1 MSYVAL
7 YRKWRPDEFQEVKG
21 QEHIVTT
28 LKNQIK
34 HNRVGHA
41 YLFCGTRGTGKTTI
55 ARLIAKA
62 VNCENPVDGSPC
74 NQCESCKAIAAG
86 ASMNVIEID
95 AASNNGVDSVR
106 QINDAVRY
114 SPSSGKYLVYIID
127 EVHMLTNSAYNA
139 LLKTLEEPPEY
150 VKFILATTDVQTIPV
165 TVLSRCQRYDFKR
178 ISLEII
184 ADRIE
189 ELLKREGI
197 PATRDAIN
205 YVAKAAD
212 GSMRDALSIL
222 DQCIAFNLGE
232 EITYDKVL
240 EIVGSVDLDIYLNLF
255 NYVKNKDT
263 EHALGVVNEAIWAG
277 KDLSLFVNEFTI
289 FMRDLLMLK
298 YNSNATV
305 DVTTEN
311 LPRLIEAGADIEA
324 EKLISFINIM
334 QETAGKIK
342 YASTK
347 RIVLEVAIIKLC
359 TPQMRQDDS
368 ALRERITELE
378 TKLEAGIPQGNAPAT
393 QVVYV
398 TADQLPEGAVVQG
411 AVPADIHFEAG
422 AYAGQGAVAGYGR
435 RPGVADMAEEDKE
448 LAQDILTNI
457 RERYKEA
464 ELLEIKQI
472 CMAWQ
477 LVKEQ
482 VIKPVRGFLMNAK
495 VVPSNTA
502 ASTIDLF
509 IEDIP
514 ENKLAIGYFNDR
526 ENLDDLEDKIAE
538 VTERRVHLNFR
549 KTGRKEIES
558 DQIRKWDLSKI
569 NFDNIEYKK

>member
-62 VNCENPVDGSPC
+62 INCENPVDGSPC
-74 NQCESCKAIAAG
+74 NECESCKAIAAG

-114 SPSSGKYLVYIID
+114 SPSTGKYLVYIID
-127 EVHMLTNSAYNA
+127 EVHMLTNAAYNA

-178 ISLEII
+178 ISLDII
-184 ADRIE
+184 ADRLE
-189 ELLKREGI
+189 ELLKRENI
-197 PATRDAIN
+197 PATREAIN

-232 EITYDKVL
+232 EVTYDKVL

-255 NYVKNKDT
+255 NYIKARDT
-263 EHALGVVNEAIWAG
+263 KSALQVVNEAIWAG
-277 KDLSLFVNEFTI
+277 KDLSLFVNEFTT

-298 YNSNATV
+298 YNAQANV
-305 DVTTEN
+305 DVTSEN
-311 LPRLIEAGADIEA
+311 LPRLIEAGEDFQE

-342 YASTK
+342 YATTK

-368 ALRERITELE
+368 ALRERLADIEK
-378 TKLEAGIPQGNAPAT
+378 KLADGNVGEK

-398 TADQLPEGAVVQG
+398 AANQMPD
-411 AVPADIHFEAG
+411 
-422 AYAGQGAVAGYGR
+422 
-435 RPGVADMAEEDKE
+435 GVIDSEMAEVPTSASAQNHDKVGEDN
-448 LAQDILTNI
+448 LLQQDILNNLQS
-457 RERYKEA
+457 RYKEA
-464 ELLEIKQI
+464 ELMEIKQI
-472 CMAWQ
+472 CKGWKLILSEA
-477 LVKEQ
+477 
-482 VIKPVRGFLMNAK
+482 IKPVREFLSDAR
-495 VVPSNTA
+495 VVPSSTSP
-502 ASTIDLF
+502 STIDVF
-509 IEDIP
+509 FEDN
-514 ENKLAIGYFNDR
+514 EKNNMAIGYYADK
-526 ENLDDLEDKIAE
+526 ESVESLEE
-538 VTERRVHLNFR
+538 RLSQLTERRIHLNIR
-549 KTGRKEIES
+549 KTGSKEINSEPIS
-558 DQIRKWDLSKI
+558 RWDLSKI

>member
-62 VNCENPVDGSPC
+62 INCENPVDGSPC
-74 NQCESCKAIAAG
+74 NECESCKAIASG

-127 EVHMLTNSAYNA
+127 EVHMLTNAAYNA

-178 ISLEII
+178 ISLDII
-184 ADRIE
+184 ADRLE
-189 ELLKREGI
+189 ELLKRENI
-197 PATRDAIN
+197 PATREAIN

-232 EITYDKVL
+232 EVTYDKVL

-255 NYVKNKDT
+255 NHIKARDT
-263 EHALGVVNEAIWAG
+263 KSALAIVNDSIWAG
-277 KDLSLFVNEFTI
+277 KDLSLFVNEFTT

-298 YNSNATV
+298 YNANATV
-305 DVTTEN
+305 DVTSEN
-311 LPRLIEAGADIEA
+311 LPRLVDAGADIEE
-324 EKLISFINIM
+324 EKLIGFINIM

-342 YASTK
+342 YATTK

-368 ALRERITELE
+368 AIRERMADIEA
-378 TKLEAGIPQGNAPAT
+378 KLEQGVGVSQ

-398 TADQLPEGAVVQG
+398 ERESAEVGEQISQP
-411 AVPADIHFEAG
+411 
-422 AYAGQGAVAGYGR
+422 VAQQAPV
-435 RPGVADMAEEDKE
+435 RPSLQVDDSE
-448 LAQDILTNI
+448 LEQSIIKNI
-457 RERYKEA
+457 KERYKEA

-472 CMAWQ
+472 CKAWS
-477 LVKEQ
+477 LVKAE
-482 VIKPVRGFLMNAK
+482 VIKPVRVFLSYAS
-495 VVPSNTA
+495 VVPSGT
-502 ASTIDLF
+502 SPGTIDLF
-509 IEDIP
+509 VEDKP
-514 ENKLAIGYFNDR
+514 ENSLAIGYFEERD
-526 ENLDDLEDKIAE
+526 NLDDLEDKIAV
-538 VTERRVHLNFR
+538 VTERKVHLNFR
-549 KTGRKEIES
+549 KTGKKEIQS

>member
-74 NQCESCKAIAAG
+74 NECESCKAIAAG

-114 SPSSGKYLVYIID
+114 SPSAGKYLVYIID
-127 EVHMLTNSAYNA
+127 EVHMLTNAAYNA

-184 ADRIE
+184 ADRLE

-197 PATRDAIN
+197 PATREAIN

-232 EITYDKVL
+232 EVTYDKVL

-255 NYVKNKDT
+255 NCVKARDT
-263 EHALGVVNEAIWAG
+263 KGALKVVNDAVWAG
-277 KDLSLFVNEFTI
+277 KDLSLFVNEFTA

-298 YNSNATV
+298 FNSQATV
-305 DVTTEN
+305 DVTKEN
-311 LPRLIEAGADIEA
+311 LPRLIEAGADVED

-334 QETAGKIK
+334 QDTAGKIK

-368 ALRERITELE
+368 ALKERLLDIEARLE
-378 TKLEAGIPQGNAPAT
+378 QGVAGGEK
-393 QVVYV
+393 VVYV
-398 TADQLPEGAVVQG
+398 TAQELPEGTVPQQVSVQQSAPVVSS
-411 AVPADIHFEAG
+411 ASDDPEL
-422 AYAGQGAVAGYGR
+422 
-435 RPGVADMAEEDKE
+435 EKE
-448 LAQDILTNI
+448 IIKNI
-457 RERYKEA
+457 NENYKEA
-464 ELLEIKQI
+464 ELLELKQI
-472 CMAWQ
+472 CKAWV
-477 LVKEQ
+477 LVKQE
-482 VIKPVRGFLMNAK
+482 VIKPVREFLSLAS
-495 VVPSNTA
+495 VVPSKTSP
-502 ASTIDLF
+502 STIDIFL
-509 IEDIP
+509 EDIP
-514 ENKLAIGYFNDR
+514 ENELALGYFNDK
-526 ENLDDLEDKIAE
+526 ENVEDLEKKIAA
-538 VTERRVHLNFR
+538 VTERDVHVVFK
-549 KTGRKEIES
+549 KTGRREIQS
-558 DQIRKWDLSKI
+558 DNIRKWDLSKI

>member
-28 LKNQIK
+28 LRNQIK

-114 SPSSGKYLVYIID
+114 SPSTGKYLVYIID
-127 EVHMLTNSAYNA
+127 EVHMLTNAAYNA

-178 ISLEII
+178 ISLDII
-184 ADRIE
+184 ADRLE
-189 ELLKREGI
+189 ELLKRENI
-197 PATRDAIN
+197 PATREAIN

-232 EITYDKVL
+232 EVTYDKVL

-255 NYVKNKDT
+255 NHIKARDT
-263 EHALGVVNEAIWAG
+263 KSALGIVNDAIWAG
-277 KDLSLFVNEFTI
+277 KDLTLFVNEFTT

-298 YNSNATV
+298 YNSQATV
-305 DVTTEN
+305 DVTSEN
-311 LPRLIEAGADIEA
+311 LPRLIEAGADVED

-342 YASTK
+342 YATTK

-359 TPQMRQDDS
+359 TPQMRQDDT
-368 ALRERITELE
+368 ALKERLAD
-378 TKLEAGIPQGNAPAT
+378 LEAKVAQGVAGEP

-398 TADQLPEGAVVQG
+398 TANQLPEGAAQ
-411 AVPADIHFEAG
+411 
-422 AYAGQGAVAGYGR
+422 QVAPMTQVNSYSGDGY
-435 RPGVADMAEEDKE
+435 VEDPQLE
-448 LAQDILTNI
+448 QEIIGNI
-457 RERYKEA
+457 RDRYKDA
-464 ELLEIKQI
+464 ELEEVKQI
-472 CMAWQ
+472 CRGWKHI
-477 LVKEQ
+477 LSKS
-482 VIKPVRGFLMNAK
+482 IKPVRDFLSEAR
-495 VVPSNTA
+495 VVASTTA
-502 ASTIDLF
+502 PSTIDVFL
-509 IEDIP
+509 EDNK
-514 ENKLAIGYFNDR
+514 ENDMAIGYYADK
-526 ENLDDLEDKIAE
+526 ESIHVLEDRLAE
-538 VTERRVHLNFR
+538 LTERRININIR
-549 KTGRKEIES
+549 KTGKKELNS
-558 DQIRKWDLSKI
+558 DPIRKWDLSKI

>member
-62 VNCENPVDGSPC
+62 INCENPVDGSPC

-114 SPSSGKYLVYIID
+114 SPSTGKYLVYIID
-127 EVHMLTNSAYNA
+127 EVHMLTNAAYNA

-178 ISLEII
+178 ISLDII
-184 ADRIE
+184 ADRLE
-189 ELLKREGI
+189 ELLKRENI
-197 PATRDAIN
+197 PATREAIN

-232 EITYDKVL
+232 EVTYDKVL

-255 NYVKNKDT
+255 NHIKSRDT
-263 EHALGVVNEAIWAG
+263 KSALGIVNDAIWAG
-277 KDLSLFVNEFTI
+277 KDLSLFVNEFTT

-298 YNSNATV
+298 YNSQATV
-305 DVTTEN
+305 DVTSEN
-311 LPRLIEAGADIEA
+311 LPRLIEAGADVED

-368 ALRERITELE
+368 ALKERLADIEERLSQGV
-378 TKLEAGIPQGNAPAT
+378 AGEP

-398 TADQLPEGAVVQG
+398 TANQVPEGASVQAG
-411 AVPADIHFEAG
+411 ENMTVPARP
-422 AYAGQGAVAGYGR
+422 AYGQAVN
-435 RPGVADMAEEDKE
+435 PEVDDKDLE
-448 LAQDILTNI
+448 QTIIKNI
-457 RERYKEA
+457 KERYKEA

-472 CMAWQ
+472 CYAWSV
-477 LVKEQ
+477 VKAQ
-482 VIKPVRGFLMNAK
+482 VIKPVREFLAGAS

-502 ASTIDLF
+502 AGTIDLF
-509 IEDIP
+509 LEDKE
-514 ENKLAIGYFNDR
+514 ENQLAVGYFNNK
-526 ENLDDLEDKIAE
+526 ENIDDLEDKIA
-538 VTERRVHLNFR
+538 VITERRVHLNFR
-549 KTGRKEIES
+549 KTGRKEINS

>member
-74 NQCESCKAIAAG
+74 NECESCKAISAG

-114 SPSSGKYLVYIID
+114 SPSTGKYLVYIID

-184 ADRIE
+184 ADRLE

-197 PATRDAIN
+197 PATREAIN

-232 EITYDKVL
+232 EVTYDKVL
-240 EIVGSVDLDIYLNLF
+240 EIVGSVDLDIYLSLF
-255 NYVKNKDT
+255 DAIKARDT
-263 EHALGVVNEAIWAG
+263 KAALALINDAVWAG
-277 KDLSLFVNEFTI
+277 KDLSLFVNEFTT

-298 YNSNATV
+298 YNAEATV
-305 DVTTEN
+305 DVTSEN
-311 LPRLIEAGADIEA
+311 LPRLIEAGADVEDD
-324 EKLISFINIM
+324 KLISFINIM
-334 QETAGKIK
+334 QETSGKIK

-359 TPQMRQDDS
+359 TPQMRQDEG
-368 ALRERITELE
+368 ALRERLSDIEA
-378 TKLEAGIPQGNAPAT
+378 KLEQGGT
-393 QVVYV
+393 SQQVVYV
-398 TADQLPEGAVVQG
+398 TSDQIPDGATVQG
-411 AVPADIHFEAG
+411 TTYVQQSQTIHASS
-422 AYAGQGAVAGYGR
+422 AVAIAGD
-435 RPGVADMAEEDKE
+435 PVDNPDLEQEIIK
-448 LAQDILTNI
+448 NI
-457 RERYKEA
+457 KERYKEA

-472 CMAWQ
+472 CKAWK
-477 LVKEQ
+477 LVKGQ
-482 VIKPVRGFLMNAK
+482 VIKPVREFLNCAS
-495 VVPSNTA
+495 VVPSNT
-502 ASTIDLF
+502 SQGTIDLF
-509 IEDIP
+509 VEDKP
-514 ENKLAIGYFNDR
+514 DNDLAIGYFDDR
-526 ENLDDLEDKIAE
+526 ENLDDLEDKIALI
-538 VTERRVHLNFR
+538 TERKVHLNFR
-549 KTGRKEIES
+549 KTGRKDIQA

>member
-74 NQCESCKAIAAG
+74 NECESCKAIAAG

-114 SPSSGKYLVYIID
+114 SPSAGKYLVYIID
-127 EVHMLTNSAYNA
+127 EVHMLTNAAYNA

-184 ADRIE
+184 ADRLE

-197 PATRDAIN
+197 PATREAIN

-232 EITYDKVL
+232 EVTYDKVL

-255 NYVKNKDT
+255 NCVKGRDT
-263 EHALGVVNEAIWAG
+263 KGALTVVNDAVWAG
-277 KDLSLFVNEFTI
+277 KDLSLFVNEFTA

-298 YNSNATV
+298 FNSQATV
-305 DVTTEN
+305 DVTKEN
-311 LPRLIEAGADIEA
+311 LPRLIEAGADVED

-334 QETAGKIK
+334 QDTAGKIK

-368 ALRERITELE
+368 ALKERLLDIEARLE
-378 TKLEAGIPQGNAPAT
+378 QGVAGGEK
-393 QVVYV
+393 VVYV
-398 TADQLPEGAVVQG
+398 TAQELPEGTVPQQVSVQQSAPVVSS
-411 AVPADIHFEAG
+411 ATDNP
-422 AYAGQGAVAGYGR
+422 
-435 RPGVADMAEEDKE
+435 E
-448 LAQDILTNI
+448 LEQEIIKNI
-457 RERYKEA
+457 NENYKEA
-464 ELLEIKQI
+464 ELLELKQI
-472 CMAWQ
+472 CKAWV
-477 LVKEQ
+477 LVKQE
-482 VIKPVRGFLMNAK
+482 VIKPVREFLSLAS
-495 VVPSNTA
+495 VVPSKTA
-502 ASTIDLF
+502 PSTIDIFL
-509 IEDIP
+509 EDIP
-514 ENKLAIGYFNDR
+514 ENELALGYFNDK
-526 ENLDDLEDKIAE
+526 ENVEDLEKKIAA
-538 VTERRVHLNFR
+538 VTERDVHVVFK
-549 KTGRKEIES
+549 KTGRREMQS
-558 DQIRKWDLSKI
+558 DNIRKWDLSKI

>member
-74 NQCESCKAIAAG
+74 NECESCKAISAG

-114 SPSSGKYLVYIID
+114 SPSTGKYLVYIID

-178 ISLEII
+178 ISLDII
-184 ADRIE
+184 ADRLE

-197 PATRDAIN
+197 PATREAIN

-232 EITYDKVL
+232 EVTYDKVL
-240 EIVGSVDLDIYLNLF
+240 EIVGSVDLDIYLSLF
-255 NYVKNKDT
+255 DAIKARDT
-263 EHALGVVNEAIWAG
+263 KAALALINDAVWAG
-277 KDLSLFVNEFTI
+277 KDLSLFVNEFTT

-298 YNSNATV
+298 YNAEATV
-305 DVTTEN
+305 DVTSEN
-311 LPRLIEAGADIEA
+311 LPRLIEAGADVEDD
-324 EKLISFINIM
+324 KLISFINIM
-334 QETAGKIK
+334 QETSGKIK

-359 TPQMRQDDS
+359 TPQMRQDEG
-368 ALRERITELE
+368 ALRERLSDIEA
-378 TKLEAGIPQGNAPAT
+378 KLEQGGT
-393 QVVYV
+393 SQQVVYV
-398 TADQLPEGAVVQG
+398 TSDQLPDGANVQG
-411 AVPADIHFEAG
+411 ATYVQQSQTTHASS
-422 AYAGQGAVAGYGR
+422 AVAIAGD
-435 RPGVADMAEEDKE
+435 PVDNPDLEQEIIK
-448 LAQDILTNI
+448 NI
-457 RERYKEA
+457 KERYKEA

-472 CMAWQ
+472 CKAWK
-477 LVKEQ
+477 LVKGQ
-482 VIKPVRGFLMNAK
+482 VIKPVREFLNCAS
-495 VVPSNTA
+495 VVPSNT
-502 ASTIDLF
+502 SQGTIDLF
-509 IEDIP
+509 VEDKP
-514 ENKLAIGYFNDR
+514 ENDLAIGYFDDR
-526 ENLDDLEDKIAE
+526 ENLDDLEDKIA
-538 VTERRVHLNFR
+538 VITERKVHLNFR
-549 KTGRKEIES
+549 KTGRKDIQA

>member
-127 EVHMLTNSAYNA
+127 EVHMLTNPAYNA

-178 ISLEII
+178 ISLDII

-189 ELLKREGI
+189 ELLGREGI
-197 PATRDAIN
+197 AATRDAIN

-240 EIVGSVDLDIYLNLF
+240 EIVGSVDLDIYLSMF
-255 NYVKNKDT
+255 TAIKARDT
-263 EHALGVVNEAIWAG
+263 KEALSIVNDAIWAG
-277 KDLSLFVNEFTI
+277 KDLSLFVNEFTT
-289 FMRDLLMLK
+289 FLRDLLMLK
-298 YNSNATV
+298 YNAGATV
-305 DVTTEN
+305 DVTSEN
-311 LPRLIEAGADIEA
+311 LPRLIEAGADIEE

-342 YASTK
+342 YASSK
-347 RIVLEVAIIKLC
+347 RIVLEVAVIKLC
-359 TPQMRQDDS
+359 TPQMRSTDES
-368 ALRERITELE
+368 LKERIADLE
-378 TKLEAGIPQGNAPAT
+378 KRLEQGSGGER
-393 QVVYV
+393 VVYV
-398 TADQLPEGAVVQG
+398 TSDQVPEGAIQQPVATG
-411 AVPADIHFEAG
+411 ANT
-422 AYAGQGAVAGYGR
+422 YAKSDNQDSSQIS
-435 RPGVADMAEEDKE
+435 PE
-448 LAQDILTNI
+448 LEQEIIKNI
-457 RERYKEA
+457 KERYNEA
-464 ELLEIKQI
+464 ELVELKQI
-472 CMAWQ
+472 CRAWK
-477 LVKEQ
+477 LVQQK
-482 VIKPVRGFLMNAK
+482 VIRLARDFFKDASI
-495 VVPSNTA
+495 VPSVNNPG
-502 ASTIDLF
+502 TIDIIL
-509 IEDIP
+509 ENKP
-514 ENKLAIGYFNDR
+514 ENELAIGYFDDR
-526 ENLDDLEDKIAE
+526 ETLDHLEDKIA
-538 VTERRVHLNFR
+538 
-549 KTGRKEIES
+549 
-558 DQIRKWDLSKI
+558 
-569 NFDNIEYKK
+569 

>member
-1 MSYVAL
+1 MAL

-74 NQCESCKAIAAG
+74 NECESCKAISAG

-114 SPSSGKYLVYIID
+114 SPSTGKYLVYIID

-178 ISLEII
+178 ISLDII
-184 ADRIE
+184 ADRLE

-197 PATRDAIN
+197 PATREAIN

-232 EITYDKVL
+232 EVTYDKVL
-240 EIVGSVDLDIYLNLF
+240 EIVGSVDLDIYLSLF
-255 NYVKNKDT
+255 DAIKARDT
-263 EHALGVVNEAIWAG
+263 KAALALINDAVWAG
-277 KDLSLFVNEFTI
+277 KDLSLFVNEFTT

-298 YNSNATV
+298 YNVEATV
-305 DVTTEN
+305 DVTSEN
-311 LPRLIEAGADIEA
+311 LPRLIEAGADVEDD
-324 EKLISFINIM
+324 KLISFINIM
-334 QETAGKIK
+334 QETSGKIK

-359 TPQMRQDDS
+359 TPQMRQDEG
-368 ALRERITELE
+368 ALRERLSDIEA
-378 TKLEAGIPQGNAPAT
+378 KLEQGGT
-393 QVVYV
+393 SQQVVYV
-398 TADQLPEGAVVQG
+398 TSDQLPDGANVQG
-411 AVPADIHFEAG
+411 ATYVQQSQTTHASS
-422 AYAGQGAVAGYGR
+422 AVAIAGD
-435 RPGVADMAEEDKE
+435 PVDNPDLEQEIIK
-448 LAQDILTNI
+448 NI
-457 RERYKEA
+457 KERYKEA

-472 CMAWQ
+472 CKAWK
-477 LVKEQ
+477 LVKGQ
-482 VIKPVRGFLMNAK
+482 VIKPVREFLNCAS
-495 VVPSNTA
+495 VVPSNT
-502 ASTIDLF
+502 SQGTIDLF
-509 IEDIP
+509 VEDKP
-514 ENKLAIGYFNDR
+514 ENDLAIGYFDDR
-526 ENLDDLEDKIAE
+526 ENLDDLEDKIA
-538 VTERRVHLNFR
+538 VITERKVHLNFR
-549 KTGRKEIES
+549 KTGRKDIQA

>member
-28 LKNQIK
+28 LRNQIK

-127 EVHMLTNSAYNA
+127 EVHMLTNPAYNA

-189 ELLKREGI
+189 ELLGREGI
-197 PATRDAIN
+197 AATRDAIN

-240 EIVGSVDLDIYLNLF
+240 EIVGSVDLDIYLSMF
-255 NYVKNKDT
+255 NAIKARDT
-263 EHALGVVNEAIWAG
+263 REALSIVNDAIWAG
-277 KDLSLFVNEFTI
+277 KDLSLFVNEFTT
-289 FMRDLLMLK
+289 FLRDLLMLK
-298 YNSNATV
+298 YNAQATV
-305 DVTTEN
+305 DVTSEN
-311 LPRLIEAGADIEA
+311 LPRLIEAGTDIEE

-334 QETAGKIK
+334 QDTAGKIK

-347 RIVLEVAIIKLC
+347 RIVLEVAVIKLC
-359 TPQMRQDDS
+359 TPQMRSTDEG
-368 ALRERITELE
+368 LKERIADLE
-378 TKLEAGIPQGNAPAT
+378 KCLEQGAGGER
-393 QVVYV
+393 VVYV
-398 TADQLPEGAVVQG
+398 TSDQVQSGAVQQIPISHQASQPVATEVQG
-411 AVPADIHFEAG
+411 STQVS
-422 AYAGQGAVAGYGR
+422 Q
-435 RPGVADMAEEDKE
+435 E
-448 LAQDILTNI
+448 LEQEIIKNI
-457 RERYKEA
+457 KERYDQA
-464 ELLEIKQI
+464 EVLEIKQI
-472 CMAWQ
+472 CKAWK
-477 LVKEQ
+477 LVQ
-482 VIKPVRGFLMNAK
+482 QRVIRLARDFFKDAS
-495 VVPSNTA
+495 VVPSVNEA
-502 ASTIDLF
+502 GAIDILL
-509 IEDIP
+509 EDKP
-514 ENKLAIGYFNDR
+514 ENELAIGYFADR
-526 ENLDDLEDKIAE
+526 ENLDDLEDKIA
-538 VTERRVHLNFR
+538 VITERRVHLNFKKLGAKEMKSDYVR
-549 KTGRKEIES
+549 KC
-558 DQIRKWDLSKI
+558 DLSKI
-569 NFDNIEYKK
+569 NFDNIEYK

>member
-127 EVHMLTNSAYNA
+127 EVHMLTNAAYNA

-178 ISLEII
+178 ISLDII
-184 ADRIE
+184 ADRLE
-189 ELLKREGI
+189 ELLNRENI
-197 PATRDAIN
+197 PATREAIN

-232 EITYDKVL
+232 EVTYDKVL

-255 NYVKNKDT
+255 NYIKARDT
-263 EHALGVVNEAIWAG
+263 KSALAVVNEAVWAG
-277 KDLSLFVNEFTI
+277 KDLSLFVNEFTT

-298 YNSNATV
+298 YNAQATV
-305 DVTTEN
+305 DVTSEN
-311 LPRLIEAGADIEA
+311 LPRLIEAGTDVED

-359 TPQMRQDDS
+359 TPQMRQDEA
-368 ALRERITELE
+368 ALRERLADIESRLE
-378 TKLEAGIPQGNAPAT
+378 QGVAGES

-398 TADQLPEGAVVQG
+398 SADQLPPGATVQTASG
-411 AVPADIHFEAG
+411 EAAYQTAGGVAAHTADADIE
-422 AYAGQGAVAGYGR
+422 Q
-435 RPGVADMAEEDKE
+435 EIIK
-448 LAQDILTNI
+448 NI

-464 ELLEIKQI
+464 QLLEIKQI
-472 CMAWQ
+472 CKAWQ
-477 LVKEQ
+477 LVKNE
-482 VIKPVRGFLMNAK
+482 VIKPVRAFLESAS
-495 VVPSNTA
+495 VVPSSTA
-502 ASTIDLF
+502 ESTIDIF
-509 IEDIP
+509 VEDTP
-514 ENKLAIGYFNDR
+514 ENGLAIGYFDTR
-526 ENLDDLEDKIAE
+526 ENLDDLEDKIAV

-549 KTGRKEIES
+549 KVAKKDIKS
-558 DQIRKWDLSKI
+558 DRITKWDLSKI
-569 NFDNIEYKK
+569 NFDNIEYK

>member
-74 NQCESCKAIAAG
+74 NECESCKAISAG

-114 SPSSGKYLVYIID
+114 SPSTGKYLVYIID

-178 ISLEII
+178 ISLDII
-184 ADRIE
+184 ADRLE

-197 PATRDAIN
+197 PATREAIN

-232 EITYDKVL
+232 EVTYDKVL
-240 EIVGSVDLDIYLNLF
+240 EIVGSVDLDIYLSLF
-255 NYVKNKDT
+255 DAIKARDT
-263 EHALGVVNEAIWAG
+263 KAALALINDAVWAG
-277 KDLSLFVNEFTI
+277 KDLSLFVNEFTT

-298 YNSNATV
+298 YNVEATV
-305 DVTTEN
+305 DVTSEN
-311 LPRLIEAGADIEA
+311 LPRLIEAGADVEDD
-324 EKLISFINIM
+324 KLISFINIM
-334 QETAGKIK
+334 QETSGKIK

-359 TPQMRQDDS
+359 TPQMRQDEG
-368 ALRERITELE
+368 ALRERLSDIEA
-378 TKLEAGIPQGNAPAT
+378 KLEQGGT
-393 QVVYV
+393 SQQVVYV
-398 TADQLPEGAVVQG
+398 TSDQLPDGANVQG
-411 AVPADIHFEAG
+411 ATYVQQSQTTHASS
-422 AYAGQGAVAGYGR
+422 AVAIAGD
-435 RPGVADMAEEDKE
+435 PVDNPDLEQEIIK
-448 LAQDILTNI
+448 NI
-457 RERYKEA
+457 KERYKEA

-472 CMAWQ
+472 CKAWK
-477 LVKEQ
+477 LVKGQ
-482 VIKPVRGFLMNAK
+482 VIKPVREFLNCAS
-495 VVPSNTA
+495 VVPSNT
-502 ASTIDLF
+502 SQGTIDLF
-509 IEDIP
+509 VEDKP
-514 ENKLAIGYFNDR
+514 ENDLAIGYFDDR
-526 ENLDDLEDKIAE
+526 ENLDDLEDKIA
-538 VTERRVHLNFR
+538 VITERKVHLNFR
-549 KTGRKEIES
+549 KTGRKDIQA

>member
-127 EVHMLTNSAYNA
+127 EVHMLTNPAYNA

-178 ISLEII
+178 ISLDII

-189 ELLKREGI
+189 ELLGREGI
-197 PATRDAIN
+197 AATRDAIN

-240 EIVGSVDLDIYLNLF
+240 EIVGSVDLDIYLSMF
-255 NYVKNKDT
+255 TAIKARDT
-263 EHALGVVNEAIWAG
+263 KEALSIVNDAIWAG
-277 KDLSLFVNEFTI
+277 KDLSLFVNEFTT
-289 FMRDLLMLK
+289 FLRDLLMLK
-298 YNSNATV
+298 YNAGATV
-305 DVTTEN
+305 DVTSEN
-311 LPRLIEAGADIEA
+311 LPRLIEAGADIEE

-342 YASTK
+342 YASSK
-347 RIVLEVAIIKLC
+347 RIVLEVAVIKLC
-359 TPQMRQDDS
+359 TPQMRSTDEG
-368 ALRERITELE
+368 LKERIADLE
-378 TKLEAGIPQGNAPAT
+378 KRLEQGSGGER
-393 QVVYV
+393 VVYV
-398 TADQLPEGAVVQG
+398 TSDQVPEGAIQQ
-411 AVPADIHFEAG
+411 PAD
-422 AYAGQGAVAGYGR
+422 QGVNSY
-435 RPGVADMAEEDKE
+435 PKSDNQDSSQISPE
-448 LAQDILTNI
+448 LEQEIIKNI
-457 RERYKEA
+457 KERYNEA
-464 ELLEIKQI
+464 ELVELKQI
-472 CMAWQ
+472 CRAWK
-477 LVKEQ
+477 LVQQK
-482 VIKPVRGFLMNAK
+482 VIRLARDFFKDASI
-495 VVPSNTA
+495 VPSVNNPG
-502 ASTIDLF
+502 TIDIIL
-509 IEDIP
+509 ENKP
-514 ENKLAIGYFNDR
+514 ENELAIGYFDDR
-526 ENLDDLEDKIAE
+526 ETLDHLEDKIATI
-538 VTERRVHLNFR
+538 TERHVHLNFKKLGAKEMKSDPVR
-549 KTGRKEIES
+549 KC
-558 DQIRKWDLSKI
+558 DLSKI
-569 NFDNIEYKK
+569 NFDNIELK

>member
-74 NQCESCKAIAAG
+74 NECESCKAIAAG

-114 SPSSGKYLVYIID
+114 SPSAGKYLVYIID
-127 EVHMLTNSAYNA
+127 EVHMLTNAAYNA

-184 ADRIE
+184 ADRLE

-197 PATRDAIN
+197 PATREAIN

-232 EITYDKVL
+232 EVTYDKVL

-255 NYVKNKDT
+255 NCVKARDT
-263 EHALGVVNEAIWAG
+263 KGALTVVNDAVWAG
-277 KDLSLFVNEFTI
+277 KDLSLFVNEFTA

-298 YNSNATV
+298 FNSQATV
-305 DVTTEN
+305 DVTKEN
-311 LPRLIEAGADIEA
+311 LPRLIEAGADVED

-334 QETAGKIK
+334 QDTAGKIK

-368 ALRERITELE
+368 ALKERLLDIEARLE
-378 TKLEAGIPQGNAPAT
+378 QGVAGGEK
-393 QVVYV
+393 VVYV
-398 TADQLPEGAVVQG
+398 TAQELPEGTVPQQVSVQQSAPVVSS
-411 AVPADIHFEAG
+411 ATDNP
-422 AYAGQGAVAGYGR
+422 
-435 RPGVADMAEEDKE
+435 E
-448 LAQDILTNI
+448 LEQEIIKNI
-457 RERYKEA
+457 NENYKEA
-464 ELLEIKQI
+464 ELLELKQI
-472 CMAWQ
+472 CKAWV
-477 LVKEQ
+477 LVKQE
-482 VIKPVRGFLMNAK
+482 VIKPVREFLSLAS
-495 VVPSNTA
+495 VVPSKTA
-502 ASTIDLF
+502 PSTIDIFL
-509 IEDIP
+509 EDIP
-514 ENKLAIGYFNDR
+514 ENELALGYFNDK
-526 ENLDDLEDKIAE
+526 ENVEDLEKKIAA
-538 VTERRVHLNFR
+538 VTERDVHVVFK
-549 KTGRKEIES
+549 KTGRREMQS
-558 DQIRKWDLSKI
+558 DNIRKWDLSKI

>member
-240 EIVGSVDLDIYLNLF
+240 EIVGSVDLDIYLSLF
-255 NYVKNKDT
+255 NHVKNKDT
-263 EHALGVVNEAIWAG
+263 EQALGVINEAIWAG
-277 KDLSLFVNEFTI
+277 KDLSLFVNEFTT

-359 TPQMRQDDS
+359 TPQMRQDDN
-368 ALRERITELE
+368 ALKERIIELE
-378 TKLEAGIPQGNAPAT
+378 AKLEAGGLQGNAPAT

-411 AVPADIHFEAG
+411 VAPGEAPFETG
-422 AYAGQGAVAGYGR
+422 AYADQGAMAGYGR
-435 RPGVADMAEEDKE
+435 RPGAIEMAEEDKE
-448 LAQDILTNI
+448 LAQDIMANI

-464 ELLEIKQI
+464 ELIEIKQI

-482 VIKPVRGFLMNAK
+482 VIKPVREFLMNAK
-495 VVPSNTA
+495 VVPSNA
-502 ASTIDLF
+502 VASTIDLF
-509 IEDIP
+509 IEDVP
-514 ENKLAIGYFNDR
+514 ANKLAIGYFNDKD
-526 ENLDDLEDKIAE
+526 NLDDLEDKIAE

>member
-62 VNCENPVDGSPC
+62 INCDNPVDGSPC
-74 NQCESCKAIAAG
+74 NECESCKAIAAG

-114 SPSSGKYLVYIID
+114 SPSTGKYLVYIID
-127 EVHMLTNSAYNA
+127 EVHMLTNAAYNA

-178 ISLEII
+178 ISLDII
-184 ADRIE
+184 ADRLE
-189 ELLKREGI
+189 ELLKRENI
-197 PATRDAIN
+197 PATREAIN

-232 EITYDKVL
+232 EVTYDKVL

-255 NYVKNKDT
+255 NYIKARDT
-263 EHALGVVNEAIWAG
+263 KCALAVVNEAIWAG
-277 KDLSLFVNEFTI
+277 KDLSLFVNEFTS

-298 YNSNATV
+298 YNAQATV
-305 DVTTEN
+305 DVTSEN
-311 LPRLIEAGADIEA
+311 LPRLIEAGADVED

-342 YASTK
+342 YATTK

-368 ALRERITELE
+368 ALRERLADIESRLADKALGE
-378 TKLEAGIPQGNAPAT
+378 K

-398 TADQLPEGAVVQG
+398 SANQIPEGVQVQG
-411 AVPADIHFEAG
+411 VIEPA
-422 AYAGQGAVAGYGR
+422 
-435 RPGVADMAEEDKE
+435 GVATDHGKLTGTYAEASVDAVDNAKLQQE
-448 LAQDILTNI
+448 ILNNLKD
-457 RERYKEA
+457 RYKEA
-464 ELLEIKQI
+464 ELMELKQI
-472 CMAWQ
+472 CKGWKMILSQA
-477 LVKEQ
+477 
-482 VIKPVRGFLMNAK
+482 IKPVREFLSEAK
-495 VVPSNTA
+495 VVPSA
-502 ASTIDLF
+502 SSPSTIDVF
-509 IEDIP
+509 FEDN
-514 ENKLAIGYFNDR
+514 EKNNMAIGYYADKESV
-526 ENLDDLEDKIAE
+526 ENLEARLSEL
-538 VTERRVHLNFR
+538 TERKVHLNIR
-549 KTGRKEIES
+549 KTGNKEINSEPIS
-558 DQIRKWDLSKI
+558 RWDLSKI

>member
-127 EVHMLTNSAYNA
+127 EVHMLTNPAYNA

-178 ISLEII
+178 ISLDII

-189 ELLKREGI
+189 ELLGREGI
-197 PATRDAIN
+197 AATRDAIN

-240 EIVGSVDLDIYLNLF
+240 EIVGSVDLDIYLSMF
-255 NYVKNKDT
+255 NAIKARDT
-263 EHALGVVNEAIWAG
+263 KEALSIVNDAIWAG
-277 KDLSLFVNEFTI
+277 KDLSLFVNEFTT
-289 FMRDLLMLK
+289 FLRDLLMLK
-298 YNSNATV
+298 YNAGATV
-305 DVTTEN
+305 DVTSEN
-311 LPRLIEAGADIEA
+311 LPRLIEAGADIEE

-342 YASTK
+342 YASSK
-347 RIVLEVAIIKLC
+347 RIVLEVAVIKLC
-359 TPQMRQDDS
+359 TPQMRSTDEG
-368 ALRERITELE
+368 LKERIADLE
-378 TKLEAGIPQGNAPAT
+378 KRLEQGSGGER
-393 QVVYV
+393 VVYV
-398 TADQLPEGAVVQG
+398 TSDQVPEGAIQQPVATG
-411 AVPADIHFEAG
+411 ANT
-422 AYAGQGAVAGYGR
+422 YAKSDNQDSSQIS
-435 RPGVADMAEEDKE
+435 PE
-448 LAQDILTNI
+448 LEQEIIKNI
-457 RERYKEA
+457 KERYNEA
-464 ELLEIKQI
+464 ELVELKQI
-472 CMAWQ
+472 CRAWK
-477 LVKEQ
+477 LVQQK
-482 VIKPVRGFLMNAK
+482 VIRLARDFFKDASI
-495 VVPSNTA
+495 VPSVNNPG
-502 ASTIDLF
+502 TIDIIL
-509 IEDIP
+509 ENKP
-514 ENKLAIGYFNDR
+514 ENELAIGYFDDR
-526 ENLDDLEDKIAE
+526 ETLDHLEDKIAAI
-538 VTERRVHLNFR
+538 TERHVHLNFKKLGAKEMKSDPVR
-549 KTGRKEIES
+549 KC
-558 DQIRKWDLSKI
+558 DLSKI
-569 NFDNIEYKK
+569 NFDNIELK

>member
-62 VNCENPVDGSPC
+62 INCENPVDGSPC
-74 NQCESCKAIAAG
+74 NECESCKAIAAG

-114 SPSSGKYLVYIID
+114 SPSTGKYLVYIID
-127 EVHMLTNSAYNA
+127 EVHMLTNAAYNA

-178 ISLEII
+178 ISLDII
-184 ADRIE
+184 ADRLE
-189 ELLKREGI
+189 ELLKRENI

-232 EITYDKVL
+232 EVTYDKVL

-255 NYVKNKDT
+255 NHIKARDT
-263 EHALGVVNEAIWAG
+263 KSALAVVNEAIWAG
-277 KDLSLFVNEFTI
+277 KDLSLFVNEFTS

-298 YNSNATV
+298 YSAQATV
-305 DVTTEN
+305 DVTSEN
-311 LPRLIEAGADIEA
+311 LPRLIEAGRDIED

-359 TPQMRQDDS
+359 TPQMRQDDN
-368 ALRERITELE
+368 ALKERLADLE
-378 TKLEAGIPQGNAPAT
+378 SKLEGGAIGGQ

-398 TADQLPEGAVVQG
+398 AAGQVPEGVAVQGMADQGSMDNGTAVQY
-411 AVPADIHFEAG
+411 AP
-422 AYAGQGAVAGYGR
+422 AGQPVLS
-435 RPGVADMAEEDKE
+435 PQSEDPDLEQAIIK
-448 LAQDILTNI
+448 NI
-457 RERYKEA
+457 KERYQEA
-464 ELLEIKQI
+464 QLLEIKQI
-472 CMAWQ
+472 CKAWK
-477 LVKEQ
+477 LVKNQ
-482 VIKPVRGFLMNAK
+482 VIKPVREFLSGAS
-495 VVPSNTA
+495 VVPSSSST
-502 ASTIDLF
+502 STIDLF
-509 IEDIP
+509 LEDTP
-514 ENKLAIGYFNDR
+514 QNDLAIGYFADR
-526 ENLDDLEDKIAE
+526 ENLDDLEDKIA
-538 VTERRVHLNFR
+538 VITERRVHLNFR
-549 KTGRKEIES
+549 KTGRKEIGS

>member
-74 NQCESCKAIAAG
+74 NQCESCKAISAG

-127 EVHMLTNSAYNA
+127 EVHMLTNPAYNA

-178 ISLEII
+178 ISLDII

-189 ELLKREGI
+189 ELLGREGI
-197 PATRDAIN
+197 AATRDAIN

-240 EIVGSVDLDIYLNLF
+240 EIVGSVDLDIYLSMF
-255 NYVKNKDT
+255 TAIKARDT
-263 EHALGVVNEAIWAG
+263 KEALSIVNDAIWAG
-277 KDLSLFVNEFTI
+277 KDLSLFVNEFTT
-289 FMRDLLMLK
+289 FLRDLLMLK
-298 YNSNATV
+298 YNASATV
-305 DVTTEN
+305 DVTSEN
-311 LPRLIEAGADIEA
+311 LPRLIEAGADIEE

-342 YASTK
+342 YASSK
-347 RIVLEVAIIKLC
+347 RIVLEVAVIKLC
-359 TPQMRQDDS
+359 TPQMRSTDES
-368 ALRERITELE
+368 LKERIADLE
-378 TKLEAGIPQGNAPAT
+378 KRLEQGSGGER
-393 QVVYV
+393 VVYV
-398 TADQLPEGAVVQG
+398 TSDQVPEGAIQQPVATG
-411 AVPADIHFEAG
+411 ANT
-422 AYAGQGAVAGYGR
+422 YAKSDDQDSSQIS
-435 RPGVADMAEEDKE
+435 PE
-448 LAQDILTNI
+448 LEQEIIKNI
-457 RERYKEA
+457 KERYNEA
-464 ELLEIKQI
+464 ELVELKQI
-472 CMAWQ
+472 CRAWK
-477 LVKEQ
+477 LVQQK
-482 VIKPVRGFLMNAK
+482 VIRLARDFFKDASI
-495 VVPSNTA
+495 VPSVNNPG
-502 ASTIDLF
+502 TIDIIL
-509 IEDIP
+509 ENKP
-514 ENKLAIGYFNDR
+514 ENELAIGYFDDR
-526 ENLDDLEDKIAE
+526 ETLNHLEDKIAAI
-538 VTERRVHLNFR
+538 TERYVHLNFKKLGAKEMKSDPVR
-549 KTGRKEIES
+549 KC
-558 DQIRKWDLSKI
+558 DLSKI
-569 NFDNIEYKK
+569 NFDNIELK

>member
-189 ELLKREGI
+189 ELLKREEI

-240 EIVGSVDLDIYLNLF
+240 EIVGSVDVDIYLNLF

-263 EHALGVVNEAIWAG
+263 EKALGVVNEAIWAG
-277 KDLSLFVNEFTI
+277 KDLSLFVNEFTT

-298 YNSNATV
+298 YNSAATV
-305 DVTTEN
+305 DVTSET
-311 LPRLIEAGADIEA
+311 LPKLIEAGADIDA

-342 YASTK
+342 YATTK

-359 TPQMRQDDS
+359 TPQMRQDDN
-368 ALRERITELE
+368 ALKERIMELE
-378 TKLEAGIPQGNAPAT
+378 AKLEAGIAQGGGANT

-411 AVPADIHFEAG
+411 MAPGDVSIG
-422 AYAGQGAVAGYGR
+422 NAYAVGNAVALSQGTGASN
-435 RPGVADMAEEDKE
+435 VSDEDRE
-448 LAQDILTNI
+448 LQQDILTNI
-457 RERYKEA
+457 KERYKEA

-472 CMAWQ
+472 CKAWQ
-477 LVKEQ
+477 LVKDE
-482 VIKPVRGFLMNAK
+482 VIKPVRGFLSSAK

-509 IEDIP
+509 VEDIP
-514 ENKLAIGYFNDR
+514 ENKLAVGYFSDR
-526 ENLDDLEDKIAE
+526 ENLDDLEDKIAK

-549 KTGRKEIES
+549 KTGRGETQS
-558 DQIRKWDLSKI
+558 SQIRKWDLSKI

>member
-62 VNCENPVDGSPC
+62 INCENPVDGSPC
-74 NQCESCKAIAAG
+74 NECESCKAIASG

-127 EVHMLTNSAYNA
+127 EVHMLTNAAYNA

-178 ISLEII
+178 ISLDII
-184 ADRIE
+184 ADRLE
-189 ELLKREGI
+189 ELLKRENI
-197 PATRDAIN
+197 PATREAIN

-232 EITYDKVL
+232 EVTYDKVL

-255 NYVKNKDT
+255 NHIKARDT
-263 EHALGVVNEAIWAG
+263 KSALAIVNDSIWAG
-277 KDLSLFVNEFTI
+277 KDLSLFVNEFTT

-298 YNSNATV
+298 YNANATV
-305 DVTTEN
+305 DVTSEN
-311 LPRLIEAGADIEA
+311 LPRLVNAGADIEE

-342 YASTK
+342 YATTK

-368 ALRERITELE
+368 AIRERMADIEA
-378 TKLEAGIPQGNAPAT
+378 KLEQGVGVSQ

-398 TADQLPEGAVVQG
+398 ERESAEVGEQISQPVAQQAPVRPSVQ
-411 AVPADIHFEAG
+411 VD
-422 AYAGQGAVAGYGR
+422 
-435 RPGVADMAEEDKE
+435 DSE
-448 LAQDILTNI
+448 LEQSIIKNI
-457 RERYKEA
+457 KERYKEA

-472 CMAWQ
+472 CKAWS
-477 LVKEQ
+477 LVKAE
-482 VIKPVRGFLMNAK
+482 VIKPVRVFLSYAS
-495 VVPSNTA
+495 VVPSGT
-502 ASTIDLF
+502 SPGTIDLF
-509 IEDIP
+509 VEDKP
-514 ENKLAIGYFNDR
+514 ENSLAIGYFEERD
-526 ENLDDLEDKIAE
+526 NLDDLEDKIAV
-538 VTERRVHLNFR
+538 VTERKVHLNFR
-549 KTGRKEIES
+549 KTGKKEIQS

>member
-62 VNCENPVDGSPC
+62 INCENPVDGSPC

-114 SPSSGKYLVYIID
+114 SPSTGKYLVYIID

-184 ADRIE
+184 ADRLE

-197 PATRDAIN
+197 PATREAIN

-232 EITYDKVL
+232 EVTYDKVL

-255 NYVKNKDT
+255 NYIKTRDT
-263 EHALGVVNEAIWAG
+263 KSALDVINEAIWAG
-277 KDLSLFVNEFTI
+277 KDLSLFVNEFTT

-298 YNSNATV
+298 YNAEATV
-305 DVTTEN
+305 DVTSEN
-311 LPRLIEAGADIEA
+311 LPRLIEAGQDIED

-359 TPQMRQDDS
+359 TPQMRQDEG
-368 ALRERITELE
+368 ALRERLLDIEAR
-378 TKLEAGIPQGNAPAT
+378 LEAGAVNKE
-393 QVVYV
+393 VVYV
-398 TADQLPEGAVVQG
+398 AAEQTQMHPSVV
-411 AVPADIHFEAG
+411 ATE
-422 AYAGQGAVAGYGR
+422 VAETS
-435 RPGVADMAEEDKE
+435 PDAAELEQEIIK
-448 LAQDILTNI
+448 NI
-457 RERYKEA
+457 KERYKEA

-472 CMAWQ
+472 CKAWK
-477 LVKEQ
+477 LVKNE
-482 VIKPVRGFLMNAK
+482 VIKPVRGFLNSAS
-495 VVPSNTA
+495 VVPSSVSP
-502 ASTIDLF
+502 STIDIF
-509 IEDIP
+509 VEEIP
-514 ENKLAIGYFNDR
+514 ENDLAIGYFNER
-526 ENLDDLEDKIAE
+526 ENLDDLEDRIA
-538 VTERRVHLNFR
+538 VITERKVHLNFR
-549 KTGRKEIES
+549 KTGRKEIKA

-569 NFDNIEYKK
+569 NFDNIQYKK

>member
-62 VNCENPVDGSPC
+62 INCENPVDGSPC
-74 NQCESCKAIAAG
+74 NECESCKAIAAG

-127 EVHMLTNSAYNA
+127 EVHMLTNAAYNA

-178 ISLEII
+178 ISLDII
-184 ADRIE
+184 ADRLE
-189 ELLKREGI
+189 ELLKRENI
-197 PATRDAIN
+197 PATREAIN

-232 EITYDKVL
+232 EVTYDKVL

-255 NYVKNKDT
+255 NNIKARDT
-263 EHALGVVNEAIWAG
+263 KSALAIVNDSIWAG
-277 KDLSLFVNEFTI
+277 KDLSLFVNEFTT

-298 YNSNATV
+298 YNANATV
-305 DVTTEN
+305 DVTSEN
-311 LPRLIEAGADIEA
+311 LPRLVDAGADVEE

-342 YASTK
+342 YATTK

-368 ALRERITELE
+368 AIRERMADIEA
-378 TKLEAGIPQGNAPAT
+378 KLEQGVGVSQ

-398 TADQLPEGAVVQG
+398 ERESAEVGEQISQPVAQQTPVRPSVQ
-411 AVPADIHFEAG
+411 VD
-422 AYAGQGAVAGYGR
+422 
-435 RPGVADMAEEDKE
+435 DSE
-448 LAQDILTNI
+448 LEQSIIKNI
-457 RERYKEA
+457 KERYKEA

-472 CMAWQ
+472 CKAWS
-477 LVKEQ
+477 LVKAE
-482 VIKPVRGFLMNAK
+482 VIKPVRVFLSYAS
-495 VVPSNTA
+495 VVPSST
-502 ASTIDLF
+502 SPGTIDLF
-509 IEDIP
+509 VEDKP
-514 ENKLAIGYFNDR
+514 ENSLAIGYFEERD
-526 ENLDDLEDKIAE
+526 NLDDLEDKIAV
-538 VTERRVHLNFR
+538 VTERKVHLNFR
-549 KTGRKEIES
+549 KTGKKEIQS

>member
-189 ELLKREGI
+189 ELLKREEI

-240 EIVGSVDLDIYLNLF
+240 EIVGSVDVDIYLNLF

-263 EHALGVVNEAIWAG
+263 EKALGVVNEAIWAG
-277 KDLSLFVNEFTI
+277 KDLSLFVNEFTT

-298 YNSNATV
+298 YNSAATV
-305 DVTTEN
+305 DVTSET
-311 LPRLIEAGADIEA
+311 LPKLIEAGADIDA

-342 YASTK
+342 YATTK
-347 RIVLEVAIIKLC
+347 R
-359 TPQMRQDDS
+359 
-368 ALRERITELE
+368 
-378 TKLEAGIPQGNAPAT
+378 
-393 QVVYV
+393 
-398 TADQLPEGAVVQG
+398 
-411 AVPADIHFEAG
+411 
-422 AYAGQGAVAGYGR
+422 
-435 RPGVADMAEEDKE
+435 
-448 LAQDILTNI
+448 
-457 RERYKEA
+457 
-464 ELLEIKQI
+464 
-472 CMAWQ
+472 
-477 LVKEQ
+477 
-482 VIKPVRGFLMNAK
+482 
-495 VVPSNTA
+495 
-502 ASTIDLF
+502 
-509 IEDIP
+509 
-514 ENKLAIGYFNDR
+514 
-526 ENLDDLEDKIAE
+526 
-538 VTERRVHLNFR
+538 
-549 KTGRKEIES
+549 
-558 DQIRKWDLSKI
+558 
-569 NFDNIEYKK
+569 

>member
-62 VNCENPVDGSPC
+62 INCENPVDGSPC
-74 NQCESCKAIAAG
+74 NECESCKAIAAG

-114 SPSSGKYLVYIID
+114 SPSTGKYLVYIID
-127 EVHMLTNSAYNA
+127 EVHMLTNAAYNA

-178 ISLEII
+178 ISLDII
-184 ADRIE
+184 ADRLE
-189 ELLKREGI
+189 ELLKRENI
-197 PATRDAIN
+197 PATREAIN

-232 EITYDKVL
+232 EVTYDKVL

-255 NYVKNKDT
+255 NYIKARDT
-263 EHALGVVNEAIWAG
+263 KSALQVVNEAIWAG
-277 KDLSLFVNEFTI
+277 KDLSLFVNEFTA

-298 YNSNATV
+298 YNAQANV
-305 DVTTEN
+305 DVTSEN
-311 LPRLIEAGADIEA
+311 LPRLIEAGEDFQE

-342 YASTK
+342 YATTK

-368 ALRERITELE
+368 ALRERLADIEK
-378 TKLEAGIPQGNAPAT
+378 KLADGTVGEK

-398 TADQLPEGAVVQG
+398 AANQMPDGMIDSEIAGVSTGASAQNHDKVG
-411 AVPADIHFEAG
+411 
-422 AYAGQGAVAGYGR
+422 
-435 RPGVADMAEEDKE
+435 EDN
-448 LAQDILTNI
+448 LLQQDILNNLQS
-457 RERYKEA
+457 RYKEA
-464 ELLEIKQI
+464 ELMEIKQI
-472 CMAWQ
+472 CKGWKLILSEA
-477 LVKEQ
+477 
-482 VIKPVRGFLMNAK
+482 IKPVREFLSDAR
-495 VVPSNTA
+495 VVPSSTSP
-502 ASTIDLF
+502 STIDVF
-509 IEDIP
+509 FEDN
-514 ENKLAIGYFNDR
+514 EKNNMAIGYYADK
-526 ENLDDLEDKIAE
+526 ESVESLEE
-538 VTERRVHLNFR
+538 RLSQLTERRIHLNIR
-549 KTGRKEIES
+549 KTGSKEINSEPIS
-558 DQIRKWDLSKI
+558 RWDLSKI

>member
-74 NQCESCKAIAAG
+74 NECESCKAIAAG

-127 EVHMLTNSAYNA
+127 EVHMLTNAAYNA

-178 ISLEII
+178 ISLDII
-184 ADRIE
+184 ADRLE

-197 PATRDAIN
+197 SATREAID

-212 GSMRDALSIL
+212 GSMRDALSLL

-232 EITYDKVL
+232 EVTYDKVL
-240 EIVGSVDLDIYLNLF
+240 EIVGSVDLDIYLKLF
-255 NYVKNKDT
+255 NYIKVRDAKS
-263 EHALGVVNEAIWAG
+263 ALSVVNDAIWAG
-277 KDLSLFVNEFTI
+277 KDLSLFVNEFTT

-298 YNSNATV
+298 YNANASV
-305 DVTTEN
+305 DVTSEN
-311 LPRLIEAGADIEA
+311 LPRLIKAGADVED

-359 TPQMRQDDS
+359 TPQMRQDDV
-368 ALRERITELE
+368 ALKERLADIESR
-378 TKLEAGIPQGNAPAT
+378 LEAATTQGVANQ

-398 TADQLPEGAVVQG
+398 TADQLPDGVVAQTIPQG
-411 AVPADIHFEAG
+411 VNVATQAT
-422 AYAGQGAVAGYGR
+422 AYPSGNYQSS
-435 RPGVADMAEEDKE
+435 EEHDPKLE
-448 LAQDILTNI
+448 QEIISNI
-457 RERYKEA
+457 TERYKEA
-464 ELLEIKQI
+464 ELIEIKQI
-472 CMAWQ
+472 CRGWKMILTQA
-477 LVKEQ
+477 
-482 VIKPVRGFLMNAK
+482 IKPVRDFLKEAK
-495 VVPSNTA
+495 VVPSQTSP
-502 ASTIDLF
+502 STIDVFL
-509 IEDIP
+509 EDNK
-514 ENKLAIGYFNDR
+514 ENDMAIGYYADK
-526 ENLDDLEDKIAE
+526 ESVAVLEDKLAE
-538 VTERRVHLNFR
+538 LTERRIHINIR
-549 KTGRKEIES
+549 KTGRKEINS
-558 DQIRKWDLSKI
+558 DHIRKFDLSKI

>member
-114 SPSSGKYLVYIID
+114 SPSTGKYLVYIID

-178 ISLEII
+178 ISLETI
-184 ADRIE
+184 ADRLE

-197 PATRDAIN
+197 PATREAIN

-232 EITYDKVL
+232 EVTYDKVL
-240 EIVGSVDLDIYLNLF
+240 EIVGSVDLDIYLDLF
-255 NYVKNKDT
+255 NYIKARDT
-263 EHALGVVNEAIWAG
+263 KSALAVVNDAVWAG
-277 KDLSLFVNEFTI
+277 KDLSLFVNEFTT
-289 FMRDLLMLK
+289 FMRDILMLK
-298 YNSNATV
+298 YNAQATV

-311 LPRLIEAGADIEA
+311 LPRLIEAGADCED

-368 ALRERITELE
+368 ALRERLADLE
-378 TKLEAGIPQGNAPAT
+378 SKLEQGNAGGER
-393 QVVYV
+393 VVYV

-411 AVPADIHFEAG
+411 AATAPQQMNYGSAPM
-422 AYAGQGAVAGYGR
+422 VAQ
-435 RPGVADMAEEDKE
+435 A
-448 LAQDILTNI
+448 TNSPVSDPDLEQEI
-457 RERYKEA
+457 IKNIKERYKEA
-464 ELLEIKQI
+464 ELLELKQI
-472 CMAWQ
+472 CAAWR
-477 LVKEQ
+477 LVKNE
-482 VIKPVRGFLMNAK
+482 VIKPVREFLDKAS

-502 ASTIDLF
+502 SGTIDLF
-509 IEDIP
+509 VEDKP
-514 ENKLAIGYFNDR
+514 DNDLAIGYFDKR
-526 ENLDDLEDKIAE
+526 ENLDDLEDKIAV
-538 VTERRVHLNFR
+538 VTERKVHLNFR
-549 KTGRKEIES
+549 KAGRKDIQA
-558 DQIRKWDLSKI
+558 DHIRKWDLSKI
-569 NFDNIEYKK
+569 NFDNIEYK

>member
-28 LKNQIK
+28 LRNQIK

-127 EVHMLTNSAYNA
+127 EVHMLTNPAYNA

-189 ELLKREGI
+189 ELLGREGI
-197 PATRDAIN
+197 SATRDAIN

-240 EIVGSVDLDIYLNLF
+240 EIVGSVDLDIYLSMF
-255 NYVKNKDT
+255 NAIKARDT
-263 EHALGVVNEAIWAG
+263 KEALSIVNDAIWAG
-277 KDLSLFVNEFTI
+277 KDLSLFVNEFIT
-289 FMRDLLMLK
+289 FLRDLLMLK
-298 YNSNATV
+298 FNAGATV
-305 DVTTEN
+305 DVTSEN
-311 LPRLIEAGADIEA
+311 LPRLLEAGADIEE

-347 RIVLEVAIIKLC
+347 RIVLEVAVIKLC
-359 TPQMRQDDS
+359 TPQMRS
-368 ALRERITELE
+368 TEEGIKERIADLE
-378 TKLEAGIPQGNAPAT
+378 KRLEQGAGGER
-393 QVVYV
+393 VVYV
-398 TADQLPEGAVVQG
+398 TGAQVPQG
-411 AVPADIHFEAG
+411 AVQQEQTSSVTPEI
-422 AYAGQGAVAGYGR
+422 QGSSQVS
-435 RPGVADMAEEDKE
+435 PE
-448 LAQDILTNI
+448 LEQEIIKNI
-457 RERYKEA
+457 KERYSQA
-464 ELLEIKQI
+464 EVLEIKQI
-472 CMAWQ
+472 CKAWK
-477 LVKEQ
+477 LVQ
-482 VIKPVRGFLMNAK
+482 QRVIRLARDFFKDAS
-495 VVPSNTA
+495 VVPSVNDPGA
-502 ASTIDLF
+502 IDIIL
-509 IEDIP
+509 EDRP
-514 ENKLAIGYFNDR
+514 ENELAIGYFSDR
-526 ENLDDLEDKIAE
+526 ENLDDLEDKIA
-538 VTERRVHLNFR
+538 VITERRVHLNF
-549 KTGRKEIES
+549 KKLGAKEMKS
-558 DQIRKWDLSKI
+558 DHVVKCDLSKI
-569 NFDNIEYKK
+569 NFDNIEYK